1 MPIKL
6 PYQITQ
12 YNQSNWILELFNLFQ
27 QNECITQKQ
36 ENITE

>member
-12 YNQSNWILELFNLFQ
+12 YNQSNWIFNLFQ
-27 QNECITQKQ
+27 RNECITQKQ